1 MASLPFVAYALISIG
16 DFAIK
21 LTLLGFS
28 QIIKLLIN
36 SPPPITSRQG
46 SQLMSNLDGKIW
58 TARNLQGDNL
68 KVVWPEILTLS

>member
-36 SPPPITSRQG
+36 SPFITSRQG
-46 SQLMSNLDGKIW
+46 SQLGLNLDRKIW
-58 TARNLQGDNL
+58 
-68 KVVWPEILTLS
+68 

>member
-1 MASLPFVAYALISIG
+1 MASLPSATYALISIG

-36 SPPPITSRQG
+36 SSPHYKQAGQSTGERESY
-46 SQLMSNLDGKIW
+46 SEM
-58 TARNLQGDNL
+58 T
-68 KVVWPEILTLS
+68 